1 MDLAQI
7 EKQDFTP
14 PAKGVLEAC
23 PEGFRFVD
31 PFSTAGALPS
41 YLSGDPESQSVRVF
55 YFFRES
61 DRFLLA
67 KAWFGPGSK
76 GPPGHAHGGA
86 MAALLDESMGVCAW
100 QAGVPVLAARIEVSY
115 RRSLPL
121 GSVVSAEA
129 WIESIE
135 GRKLCIKSRL
145 LGAEGEL
152 YSEGEGLFLEL
163 NEEQKEAFDSYRE
176 EVPV

>member
-1 MDLAQI
+1 MGLAQI

-14 PAKGVLEAC
+14 PVEGVLEAC
-23 PEGFRFVD
+23 PEEFRFVD
-31 PFSTAGALPS
+31 PFPTAGALPS
-41 YLSGDPESQSVRVF
+41 YLSGDPESQAVRVC

-67 KAWFGPGSK
+67 KAWFGPGAK

-100 QAGVPVLAARIEVSY
+100 QAGVPVLAAKIEISY

-121 GSVVSAEA
+121 GSVVSVEA
-129 WIESIE
+129 WIERIE
-135 GRKLCIKSRL
+135 GRKLSIKSRL
-145 LGAEGEL
+145 LGADGEL
-152 YSEGEGLFLEL
+152 YSEGEGLFLKL
-163 NEEQKEAFDSYRE
+163 NKEQKEAFDSYRE
-176 EVPV
+176 EVPF